1 MADTRSLIGQTI
13 SHYRIVEKL
22 GGGGMGVVYKA
33 EDTRLHR
40 FVALKFLPDDVAKDP
55 QSLARFRREA
65 QAASAL
71 NHPNICTIYD
81 IGHEGGSESSDEGR
95 NAFIAMEY
103 LDGQTLKHGIA
114 GRALELEKFLDLAI
128 EIADALDAAHAEG
141 IVHRDI
147 KPANIFITK
156 RGHAKILDFGL
167 AQVGFAKRA
176 GDNVDTLAT
185 REVAPEELTSPGST
199 LGTVAYMSPEQVRAK
214 ELDARTDLFSFGVV
228 LYEMATGQL
237 PFRGESSGLIF
248 EAILNRAPV
257 AVARVNA
264 DSPAE
269 LERIINKALEKD
281 RDLRYQHAS
290 DMRADLTRLKRDL
303 GSGRSV
309 AFHDAAALASA
320 SANAAAVPPVA
331 RSGATAGAAS
341 GSVAGS
347 SASGASA
354 SVGGGF
360 ATGSAAG
367 SSASAAHHSDSELAV
382 GLLSRHKKQL
392 LTVAVATLLVLALL
406 GFGIYRWSTAS
417 GSGIESLAVLPFT
430 NASADP
436 NAEYL
441 SDGLTESLISS
452 LSQLPNLT
460 VRPRSSVF
468 RYKAKDQDV
477 QKIAAELHVA
487 AIVTGRVMQHGD
499 SLNVSAELIDT
510 KNNRSLWSDQYD
522 RKLSDALNVQR
533 EISGEISTRLREKL
547 TGEEKKRL
555 SKDGTNDPE
564 AYQLYLKGRY
574 YWDKRTPESLAKS
587 KDYFQQ
593 AIDKDPNYVLAYV
606 GMAEYY
612 YVLSD
617 YTYTPMQE
625 SIPKLKAAIT
635 KALAIDD
642 GQPEAHALL
651 AGAYDSELDWAA
663 AAREYER
670 ALQLDPNNSRTHV
683 LYGLHFVTLGKM
695 DESIA
700 QTQTALQLDPLNL
713 NAMTNLGA
721 SYMGARHYD
730 QSVAQLN
737 KVLEIDPNYGSAH
750 QFLSLLYEA
759 QGKYDLWLEEMEKTA
774 TLSKDAD
781 LLAVNKAARLEYAKA
796 GYRAANKRIAE
807 VLQEQSKRVYIDPV
821 NIASAYAA
829 SDDKDKAFFWLEKAF
844 AEKSDLIRILKTAQ
858 TFDSLRSDPRYADL
872 LRRMNIPQ

>member
-13 SHYRIVEKL
+13 SHYRILEKL

-71 NHPNICTIYD
+71 NHPNICTIHD
-81 IGHEGGSESSDEGR
+81 IGDDGG

-114 GRALELEKFLDLAI
+114 GRALELEKLLDLAI

-147 KPANIFITK
+147 KPANIFVTK

-167 AQVGFAKRA
+167 AQVGFAKHA
-176 GDNVDTLAT
+176 SNNAETLAT

-264 DSPAE
+264 DSPAD

-281 RDLRYQHAS
+281 RELRYQHAS

-303 GSGRSV
+303 GSGRSA
-309 AFHDAAALASA
+309 AFHDVAALASA
-320 SANAAAVPPVA
+320 SAAAPLAAPTPSA
-331 RSGATAGAAS
+331 GSAGALA
-341 GSVAGS
+341 GSS
-347 SASGASA
+347 SASGGSG
-354 SVGGGF
+354 SGGGF
-360 ATGSAAG
+360 GT
-367 SSASAAHHSDSELAV
+367 ASAASSGASAAEHSDSELAV
-382 GLLSRHKKQL
+382 GLLSRHKTKL
-392 LTVAVATLLVLALL
+392 LTVATATLLVLALL
-406 GFGIYRWSTAS
+406 GFGVYRWSTAS

-477 QKIAAELHVA
+477 QKIAGELHVA

-533 EISGEISTRLREKL
+533 EISVEISTRLREKL

-574 YWDKRTPESLAKS
+574 YWDKRTPESLARS

-593 AIDKDPNYVLAYV
+593 AIDQDPNYVLAYV
-606 GMAEYY
+606 GLAEYY
-612 YVLSD
+612 YVLPD
-617 YTYTPMQE
+617 YTYI
-625 SIPKLKAAIT
+625 SIKETNPKLKAAAN
-635 KALAIDD
+635 KALSLDD
-642 GQPEAHALL
+642 SQSEAHALL
-651 AGAYDSELDWAA
+651 AGAYDSDFEWASA
-663 AAREYER
+663 EREYER
-670 ALQLDPNNSRTHV
+670 ALQLDPNNSRPHV
-683 LYGLHFVTLGKM
+683 LYGLHFVALGNN
-695 DESIA
+695 DEA
-700 QTQTALQLDPLNL
+700 MTHFQRAVQQDPLNL
-713 NAMTNLGA
+713 NAMTNVAANFLGA
-721 SYMGARHYD
+721 KRYD
-730 QSVAQLN
+730 QAIAQLN
-737 KVLEIDPNYGSAH
+737 KVLEIDPDYAGAH
-750 QFLSLLYEA
+750 QFLSLVYEA
-759 QGKYDLWLEEMEKTA
+759 EGKYDLWLDEMEKTA
-774 TLSKDAD
+774 TLNKDED
-781 LLAVNKAARLEYAKA
+781 LLAVNRAARLEYAKA

-807 VLQEQSKRVYIDPV
+807 VFQERSKRVYIDPV

-844 AEKSDLIRILKTAQ
+844 ADKSDLLRILKTAQ

-872 LRRMNIPQ
+872 LRRMNLPQ